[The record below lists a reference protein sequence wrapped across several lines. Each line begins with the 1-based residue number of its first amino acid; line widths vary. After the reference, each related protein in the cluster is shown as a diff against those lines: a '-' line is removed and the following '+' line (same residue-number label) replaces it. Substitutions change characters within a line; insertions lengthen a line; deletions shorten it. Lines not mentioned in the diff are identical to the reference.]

1 MTRLRRAVVGIAA
14 ASALAGI
21 AAGSTGSAVT
31 ASRVSRWEVTAAVS
45 NGYQH
50 LSRISDSSSPGH
62 KGQGSLDSTWFAS
75 WRVKVKVIGR
85 DAYIVGAN
93 AFNVIG
99 SAHGEYRGSYPKSQ
113 TETAHFTCPFG
124 PVKDNKLLRH
134 LHIYGIGRTD
144 APVHAFIGIQGE
156 PGVLPPLNCS
166 GDKIDVGTPKT
177 ISGGVLTGI
186 ESACFGNVSFP
197 GVKLTRHK
205 RFAVRKRFGWHPD
218 TPSGLS
224 RPCSG
229 FGAPIRSSGEGTLHL
244 TFRPVQ

>member
-1 MTRLRRAVVGIAA
+1 MRHLRAALGIAA
-14 ASALAGI
+14 VAVFAAIG
-21 AAGSTGSAVT
+21 AGSTGSAVT
-31 ASRVSRWEVTAAVS
+31 VSSVARWEITASVV

-50 LSRISDSSSPGH
+50 LSRISNSSTPGH
-62 KGQGSLDSTWFAS
+62 KGQGSLHSAWGAD
-75 WRVKVKVIGR
+75 WRVKVKIIGP

-93 AFNVIG
+93 AFRVTGN
-99 SAHGEYRGSYPKSQ
+99 AHGEYRGSYPKSQ

-134 LHIYGIGRTD
+134 LHVYGIGRTD
-144 APVHAFIGIQGE
+144 APVHVFIGIQGE
-156 PGVLPPLNCS
+156 PGVLPPLNCG
-166 GDKIDVGTPKT
+166 GDKIDAGTPKT

-197 GVKLTRHK
+197 GVKLKRTK
-205 RFAVRKRFGWHPD
+205 RFEVRKRFGWHPD
-218 TPSGLS
+218 TPSGFS

-244 TFRPVQ
+244 SFHPVR